1 MAEWHRRRNWFV
13 LLLGLCCIWIFANS
27 LFDGGISSALSG
39 HVLYLL
45 QKAFSRLGGNPD
57 ILTMHRIRK
66 VAHFLQYAMLGM
78 LLFLSNPKSGK
89 RWLYPPLFWGLT
101 IALLDECL
109 QLLVPGRAGMVQDVL
124 LDFSGVIFGIGAG
137 YLLQLLWRYF
147 NQDHSQSYSQG
158 QGDE

>member
-1 MAEWHRRRNWFV
+1 MAEWHRRRNWLV

-78 LLFLSNPKSGK
+78 LLFLSNSKIGK
-89 RWLYPPLFWGLT
+89 QRMYPSLFWGLV

-124 LDFSGVIFGIGAG
+124 LDFSGVIFGVGAG
-137 YLLQLLWRYF
+137 YLLQLLWKHFTR
-147 NQDHSQSYSQG
+147 DHSQSYSQG